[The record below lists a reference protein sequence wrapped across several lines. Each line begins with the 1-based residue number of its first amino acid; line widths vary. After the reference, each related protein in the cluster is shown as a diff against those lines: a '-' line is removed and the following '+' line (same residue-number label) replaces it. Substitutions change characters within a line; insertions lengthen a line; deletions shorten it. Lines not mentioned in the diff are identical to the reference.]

1 MSPDLMGVISR
12 DNLPRIK
19 DGKYVINIDD
29 KNSKGTHWV
38 SLFINKNTAA
48 YFDYFGIEQIPQEV
62 INKIKD
68 KLITHNIVGIQD
80 NEFIM
85 CGFYCIAFIEYIVG
99 GKKLLDCTNLFSP
112 NDYKKNDKIIFKYFK
127 NKYGR
132 TSNTRVQILKN
143 S

>member
-68 KLITHNIVGIQD
+68 KLITHNIVGIQH